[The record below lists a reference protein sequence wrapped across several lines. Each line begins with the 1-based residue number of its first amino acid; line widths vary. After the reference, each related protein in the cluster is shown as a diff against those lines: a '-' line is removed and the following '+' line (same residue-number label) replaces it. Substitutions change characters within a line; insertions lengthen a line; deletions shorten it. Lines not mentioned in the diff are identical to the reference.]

1 MLESKFT
8 EDLEQQPSSGATGD
22 KTRKRRQAQTTTPQ
36 LPTGMDLVEDDEDDI
51 YPPVAQTKKLKLGVG
66 YAGDV
71 REDVRGPIIS
81 LAYTSHSQ
89 PLWLFTDVRS
99 TGSSSCSAGE
109 G

>member
-8 EDLEQQPSSGATGD
+8 EDLEQRPSSGATGD

-36 LPTGMDLVEDDEDDI
+36 LPTGMDLVEEDEDDI

-71 REDVRGPIIS
+71 REDVRGINNFSHLHFS
-81 LAYTSHSQ
+81 LTAIMVIYRLQ
-89 PLWLFTDVRS
+89 VNRKL
-99 TGSSSCSAGE
+99 
-109 G
+109 